1 MKKCETI
8 VLKCVLVFCR
18 PTIANGNSK
27 EQEELRA
34 DPAALANGTYD
45 APKKKGRQQ
54 EPPSHPPASNAGPS
68 HSGKQQPGSS
78 EQSGRQRDTS
88 TDSRSNI
95 HTNGRT
101 DIKQQQT
108 NGLPSSRAGQGPDPG
123 GSGPVVG
130 GDRPQSPASDS
141 IQQHASNLLQLREA
155 LQTLPPSFAEA
166 ISRHVS
172 CTNEALQKA
181 EAERRVMMRSL
192 NAAQSQLAV
201 LPQMQV
207 CARLSMYLKLC
218 LHAYMAESYHIVYVL
233 HPVAVF

>member
-1 MKKCETI
+1 M
-8 VLKCVLVFCR
+8 LKCVSVFCR
-18 PTIANGNSK
+18 PTVANGNSK

-34 DPAALANGTYD
+34 DPAALANGAYD

-78 EQSGRQRDTS
+78 EQSARQRDTS

-108 NGLPSSRAGQGPDPG
+108 NGLPSPRAGQGPDPG
-123 GSGPVVG
+123 GSGPVAG

-207 CARLSMYLKLC
+207 CARLSMYT
-218 LHAYMAESYHIVYVL
+218 
-233 HPVAVF
+233 